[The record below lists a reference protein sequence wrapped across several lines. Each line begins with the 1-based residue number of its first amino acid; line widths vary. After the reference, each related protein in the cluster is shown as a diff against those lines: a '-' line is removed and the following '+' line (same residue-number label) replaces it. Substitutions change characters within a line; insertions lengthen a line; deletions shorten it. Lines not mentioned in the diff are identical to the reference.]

1 MIGRPLR
8 FGLLK
13 LLLLLAVIPTN
24 PDVVKSENIF
34 QLEFYANVTI
44 PYFLYP
50 LKKWFAKY
58 FKLALST
65 IMCNFIV

>member
-1 MIGRPLR
+1 MISRRLY

-13 LLLLLAVIPTN
+13 ILLLLALLPTN

-34 QLEFYANVTI
+34 QLELYANVKI

-50 LKKWFAKY
+50 LEKWFVKY

-65 IMCNFIV
+65 IM

>member
-1 MIGRPLR
+1 MISRRLY

-13 LLLLLAVIPTN
+13 ILLLLALLPTN

-34 QLEFYANVTI
+34 QLELHANVKI

-50 LKKWFAKY
+50 LEKWFVKY

-65 IMCNFIV
+65 IM

>member
-1 MIGRPLR
+1 MISRRLY

-13 LLLLLAVIPTN
+13 ILLLLALLPTN

-34 QLEFYANVTI
+34 QLELYANVKI

-50 LKKWFAKY
+50 LEKWFVKY

-65 IMCNFIV
+65 IMCSFIV